1 MLDRKE
7 RLQIAQRASGILRE
21 SGALDRIRDD
31 GYTRVDPFKIAID
44 ADLAIM
50 KRRLQDLLGGFFRDT
65 QSGILVNIDR
75 PPGMVHM
82 TCAHELGHYFL
93 GHESTVDQTLD
104 YGPKGD
110 TKEQEAD
117 WFAYHLLMPRSLI
130 VDVMRRKRWQPN
142 DLKNPSTLYQLSLRL
157 GTSFTATYWTLVSL
171 AMLPVGTS
179 EGDKLSRTSLQRL
192 KHELATEVPKQTLS
206 DVWLLDEND
215 RDRILEPRPQDR
227 FILDVPS
234 HTSAGYLWSIEEVA
248 DAGFLLSPLTQDAE
262 GSPSPV
268 DEPLVVGGR
277 GRQRYVLEH
286 GIKQESDVPAE
297 RLALEFKEAQPWRE
311 HETQKSSFTLTAEF
325 ESMALGLDKQ
335 SQERLLAEITDA

>member
-1 MLDRKE
+1 MLGRKK
-7 RLQIAQRASGILRE
+7 RLQIARCASGILRD
-21 SGALDRIRDD
+21 SGALERIRDE

-44 ADLAIM
+44 ADLAVM
-50 KRRLQDLLGGFFRDT
+50 KRRLQDLLGGFLRDT

-93 GHESTVDQTLD
+93 GHETTVDQALD

-110 TKEQEAD
+110 IKEREAD

-130 VDVMRRKRWQPN
+130 VDVMRRKCWRHS

-171 AMLPVGTS
+171 EMLSVGVV
-179 EGDKLSRTSLQRL
+179 EGDKLSRTSLQQL
-192 KHELATEVPKQTLS
+192 KHELATWVPEQTLS

-215 RDRILEPRPQDR
+215 RERILEPRPKDR
-227 FILDVPS
+227 FIVDLPN
-234 HTSAGYLWSIEEVA
+234 HTSAGYLWSLDEVA
-248 DAGFLLSPLTQDAE
+248 DAGFRLNPLTVDVEA
-262 GSPSPV
+262 SPSPV
-268 DEPLVVGGR
+268 DGPLVVGGR

-286 GIKQESDVPAE
+286 DIKQNSDVPAK
-297 RLALEFKEAQPWRE
+297 RLALEFKEARPWHA
-311 HETQKSSFTLTAEF
+311 HETQKTSFTLAAEF
-325 ESMALGLDKQ
+325 ELMALGLDKQ
-335 SQERLLAEITDA
+335 SQERLLAEITEA